1 MGLDCD
7 YERGTDEIVNTA
19 EELTRL
25 RLRERNELHCD
36 YDRGTGGIVNT
47 REERTKL

>member
-1 MGLDCD
+1 MGVDCD

-36 YDRGTGGIVNT
+36 YDRGTDGIVIT
-47 REERTKL
+47 TEERAGL